1 MGNQYSSLIL
11 ITMMVVAF
19 YLLIL
24 RPQKKRQQAQ
34 QQTLMSLTPGTR
46 VLLGSGL
53 YGTIV
58 AMGEK
63 QALVELAPGVEVTVL
78 KPAIVRAVT
87 EGEEDTEWLYDDDDV
102 DEISGVAGDDV
113 ARDDVAGDDV
123 AIGRSDDLNSGKP
136 SSTRE

>member
-24 RPQKKRQQAQ
+24 RPQKKRQLAQ

-87 EGEEDTEWLYDDDDV
+87 EGEEDTEWQSFEADDDP
-102 DEISGVAGDDV
+102 DEILGVTE
-113 ARDDVAGDDV
+113 DDVAG
-123 AIGRSDDLNSGKP
+123 GRGNDLNSGKP